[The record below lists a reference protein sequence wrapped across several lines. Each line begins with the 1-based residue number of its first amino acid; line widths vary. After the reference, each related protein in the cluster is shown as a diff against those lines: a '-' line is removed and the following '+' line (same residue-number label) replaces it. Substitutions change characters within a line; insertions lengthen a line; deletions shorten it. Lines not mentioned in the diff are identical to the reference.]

1 MYTLCVENKPLFFC
15 PPRAC
20 LGAKAVVI
28 STDAW
33 IQRGRVYLDYFLEAF
48 SVDLHNTAV
57 GHAMPVILHS
67 RTRSLLRY
75 CLLL

>member
-1 MYTLCVENKPLFFC
+1 MYTLCDENKPLFFC

-33 IQRGRVYLDYFLEAF
+33 IQAKRKGL
-48 SVDLHNTAV
+48 
-57 GHAMPVILHS
+57 S
-67 RTRSLLRY
+67 RLFPRNLLR
-75 CLLL
+75 